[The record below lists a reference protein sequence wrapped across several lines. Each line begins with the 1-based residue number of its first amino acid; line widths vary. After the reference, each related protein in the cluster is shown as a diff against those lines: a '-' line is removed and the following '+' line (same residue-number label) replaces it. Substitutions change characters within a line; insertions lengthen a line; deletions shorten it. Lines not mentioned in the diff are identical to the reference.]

1 MKDKVFLDT
10 NVLVYAKLED
20 EGDKEKRDTAVA
32 LIQQIQ
38 SRPVISVQVLNEFSS
53 VLIKHDVSNHTIQ
66 EAIQEVIEGS
76 VVVPLDVA
84 LVWETWRIR
93 DKYLFSYWDSMI
105 TAAALTGGCN
115 ILYSEDLQHH
125 QLIENQ
131 VRIINPF
138 HGLNPKL
145 SD

>member
-1 MKDKVFLDT
+1 MNSMKDKVFLDT

-20 EGDKEKRDTAVA
+20 
-32 LIQQIQ
+32 
-38 SRPVISVQVLNEFSS
+38 
-53 VLIKHDVSNHTIQ
+53 
-66 EAIQEVIEGS
+66 S

-84 LVWETWRIR
+84 LVWETWHIR

-105 TAAALTGGCN
+105 TAAALIGGCN
-115 ILYSEDLQHH
+115 ILYSEDLQHD

-138 HGLNPKL
+138 CGSQP
-145 SD
+145 